1 MEIHTFRNGYS
12 WGDSYFV
19 ISVKIVYHN
28 PKMCISFCS
37 IRVYTGSRLE
47 KQNFITKGG
56 VLCINYTSVIQII
69 LLRRSRWH
77 GARTTAKNSGRR
89 NVHTFF
95 GLQKMPKIIHFY
107 LI

>member
-47 KQNFITKGG
+47 KQN
-56 VLCINYTSVIQII
+56 SVIQII
-69 LLRRSRWH
+69 LLRRSKWH